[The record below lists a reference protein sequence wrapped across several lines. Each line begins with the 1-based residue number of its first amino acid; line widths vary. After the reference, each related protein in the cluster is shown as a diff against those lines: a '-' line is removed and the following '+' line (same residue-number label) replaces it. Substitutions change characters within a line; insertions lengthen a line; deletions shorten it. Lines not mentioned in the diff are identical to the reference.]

1 LFPILSDMKPVFQNS
16 ISIRLATENDLPAM
30 LEIYNDIIVNTTAV
44 YDYTPHTL
52 EMRKEWFQTKQ
63 KQGFPVF
70 AAEEDKEL
78 VGFSTIGPFR
88 REWTA
93 YRYSVENSVYV
104 KSDARGRGIGK
115 LLLAPLIGAARNLKM
130 HTIIAG
136 IEATNE
142 ASIKL
147 HEGFGFKEA
156 AHFKEVGWKFE
167 RWLDLKFLQLIV

>member
-1 LFPILSDMKPVFQNS
+1 MNS
-16 ISIRLATENDLPAM
+16 VSQHNISIRLAAESDLPAM
-30 LEIYNDIIVNTTAV
+30 LEIYNDIILNTTAV
-44 YDYTPHTL
+44 YDYEPHTL
-52 EMRKEWFQTKQ
+52 EMRKQWFATKQ
-63 KQGFPVF
+63 EQGFPVF
-70 AAEEDKEL
+70 AAEENGAI
-78 VGFSTIGPFR
+78 VGFSTLGPFR

-104 KSDARGRGIGK
+104 KRDLRGKGIGK
-115 LLLAPLIGAARNLKM
+115 LLLASLIGAARNLKM

-142 ASIKL
+142 VSIKL
-147 HEGFGFKEA
+147 HHGFGFKEV